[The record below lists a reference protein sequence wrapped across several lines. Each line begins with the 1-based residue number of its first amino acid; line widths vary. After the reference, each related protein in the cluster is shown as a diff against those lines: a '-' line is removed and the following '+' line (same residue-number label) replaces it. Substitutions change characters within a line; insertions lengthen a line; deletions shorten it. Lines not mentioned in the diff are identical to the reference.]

1 MTDHPVRSHQ
11 RRPSATSLEVA
22 STPPLR
28 GGDYRAPIWACLI
41 ATLFLTSSLAAQAT
55 SGEILGEVR
64 DPSGALVTLAD
75 VTIRNVDTNAVRSGS
90 SSAEGRFRFPAVPVG
105 SYELTVEKAGFARYV
120 RGPIILRLNQ
130 HAELLDINLQL
141 AGISEALV
149 VSEDAPLL
157 NTTNAEMGVNFD
169 STRVAELPLAPNRNV
184 MNLALSVAGVSQLSS
199 GNAEL
204 ASGTNFSVNGARL
217 RSNAFLID
225 GQDVNNVATTGAAQE
240 INNPDTVAEF
250 RLNTNQFAPEYGRA
264 TGSVVNIITKTGTNE
279 FHGSGYW
286 FYNGNKLNAR
296 TNLDSSLFEAAPWRI
311 ENQFAGTLGGP
322 VVKDRTFF
330 FGSFLRWTDHKITSG
345 SKITGVPTK
354 EGQDIL
360 RSVAGDRPQV
370 RVLLEHIPPA
380 QVTDSPAARIVISG
394 RPVDIPLG
402 TLSGFVR
409 EQLDVA
415 QSMIRLDHHIRAAH
429 VLGSR
434 YLIDDRYN
442 KGGQAVPPGLT
453 DQAPQRRQA
462 ASVFLNTFSLFGF
475 NELRLS
481 YQRLGSRRTAVDAK
495 SEEIPNTQIQELGLL
510 GSNPSPTRT
519 AIGLPTL
526 LPLFSYTNN
535 YHLSDV
541 FGIQRSKHSLKLGID
556 FRREEQSYAIGTN
569 NRGRLTYTTLQ
580 NFVDDIAQDSQI
592 SASGGTPSYHFRYY
606 DYAFF
611 IQDEWRARNN
621 LSLTYG
627 IRYESPGSPVDD
639 LVRLNRRTV
648 TENNGDPAF
657 VFEPVPKRDT
667 NNWSPRIGF
676 NYRFEEW
683 PGPWRVFTGSGRL
696 VLRGGY
702 SRSYDRSFNQIFQNV
717 ASGFPF
723 LMNYRLPANSR
734 NAFGTIQAVRSGQ
747 IVPSPSLSTQVRSTV
762 AADFRAPA
770 AEQFALQLQRE
781 LASNWVLAVGWIGTK
796 GTGLFQT
803 VDGNPTLPVNNNN
816 GTLRVDPSRGVVRL
830 RCNCASSIY
839 HSLQSS
845 LEKRLSAGF
854 SMAAHYTWSAFI
866 DDVSDIFN
874 ASSAGDI
881 AVAQD
886 SYNRRVDRG
895 RSTYDRPHRFA
906 LNGVFQLPFMRNRS
920 GLVGRLVSGWDISG
934 FLTLQSGPPF
944 SPLNGSDPGN
954 RLTGISLQVGNAIRP
969 NLNTS
974 LDVSNMSIEEII
986 AAGGRNLFSQVTALN
1001 PLGNAGRNI
1010 LRADGIN
1017 NVDLGISKST
1027 SIGDAGRLQVRA
1039 EFYNL
1044 FNSRDFGIPEAT
1056 ISNPG
1061 FGLQWNT
1068 DGGGRRIVLGLR
1080 YTF

>member
-1 MTDHPVRSHQ
+1 VTIQHILIHL
-11 RRPSATSLEVA
+11 AVA
-22 STPPLR
+22 
-28 GGDYRAPIWACLI
+28 YY
-41 ATLFLTSSLAAQAT
+41 LAFSVFAQAT

-64 DPSGALVTLAD
+64 DPSGAVVSLAD
-75 VTIRNVDTNAVRSGS
+75 VTIRNLDTNTVRSVPS
-90 SSAEGRFRFPAVPVG
+90 TSEGRFRFPALPVG
-105 SYELTVEKAGFARYV
+105 SYEITVEKVGFARYV
-120 RGPIILRLNQ
+120 RGPILLRLNQ

-141 AGISEALV
+141 AGISEGLI
-149 VSEDAPLL
+149 VSADAPLI
-157 NTTNAEMGVNFD
+157 NTTNAELGVNFD

-199 GNAEL
+199 GNTEV
-204 ASGTNFSVNGARL
+204 ASGINFSVNGSRL
-217 RSNAFLID
+217 RSNNFLID
-225 GQDVNNVATTGAAQE
+225 GQDVNNVNVTGPAQE
-240 INNPDTVAEF
+240 INNPDAVAEL
-250 RLNTNQFAPEYGRA
+250 RLSTNQFAPEYGHA
-264 TGSVVNIITKTGTNE
+264 MGSVANIITKTGTNQ
-279 FHGSGYW
+279 FHGSAYW

-296 TNLDSSLFEAAPWRI
+296 TNLDSGIFEAAPWRI

-322 VVKDRTFF
+322 LVKDRIFF

-345 SKITGVPTK
+345 SRITGVPTK

-370 RVLLEHIPPA
+370 RALLEHVPPA
-380 QVTDSPAARIVISG
+380 QVTDAPAARLVIGG
-394 RPVDIPLG
+394 RPVEIPLG
-402 TLSGFVR
+402 SLSGFAR
-409 EQLDVA
+409 EQLDVS
-415 QSMIRLDHHIRAAH
+415 QSVGRLDHHLRGANL
-429 VLGSR
+429 VGGR
-434 YLIDDRYN
+434 YLFDDRYN

-453 DQAPQRRQA
+453 DQTPQRRQA
-462 ASVFLNTFSLFGF
+462 ASAFLNTFSRLGF

-481 YQRLGSRRTAVDAK
+481 YQRSASRRTAVDPK
-495 SEEIPNTQIQELGLL
+495 SEEIPNIQIQELGLV
-510 GSNPSPTRT
+510 GANPSPTRT

-526 LPLFSYTNN
+526 LPSFSFVNN

-541 FGIQRSKHSLKLGID
+541 FGMQGHTHSAKFGID
-556 FRREEQSYAIGTN
+556 FRREEHFYAIGSN
-569 NRGRLTYTTLQ
+569 NRGRLTYTTFQ

-592 SASGGTPSYHFRYY
+592 NASGRSPSYQFRYY

-611 IQDEWRARNN
+611 VQDEWRARNN

-627 IRYESPGSPVDD
+627 IRYESPGSPVPN
-639 LVRLNRRTV
+639 LVRLDTRILA
-648 TENNGDPAF
+648 ENNNDPAF
-657 VFEPVPKRDT
+657 NFEPVPKRDT

-676 NYRFEEW
+676 NYRFKERS
-683 PGPWRVFTGSGRL
+683 GPIRVFTGRGQL

-702 SRSYDRSFNQIFQNV
+702 SRSYDSSFNQIFQNV
-717 ASGFPF
+717 AAGFPF
-723 LMNYRLPANSR
+723 AMNYRLAANSR
-734 NAFGTIQAVRSGQ
+734 NAFTTFQAVRSGQ
-747 IVPSPSLSTQVRSTV
+747 LVPVPVITNQVRSTV

-770 AEQFALQLQRE
+770 AEQFSLQFQRE
-781 LASNWVLAVGWIGTK
+781 LASNWVWALGWIGTK

-803 VDGNPTLPVNNNN
+803 VDGNPTLPTNNSN
-816 GTLRVDPSRGVVRL
+816 GALRVDPTRGVVRL

-845 LEKRLSAGF
+845 IEKRLSAGF
-854 SMAAHYTWSAFI
+854 SMAAHYTWSTFI

-874 ASSAGDI
+874 ASSSGDI

-886 SYNRRVDRG
+886 SFNRHADRG

-906 LNGVFQLPFMRNRS
+906 LNGIIEVPFMRNRE
-920 GLVGRLVSGWDISG
+920 GMLGHLFGGWDVSG

-944 SPLNGSDPGN
+944 SPLNGSDPGS
-954 RLTGISLQVGNAIRP
+954 RLSGISLQVGNAIRP
-969 NLNTS
+969 NLNTALDLSRMS
-974 LDVSNMSIEEII
+974 LEEII
-986 AAGGRNLFSQVTALN
+986 AAGGRKLFSEVTASN

-1027 SIGDAGRLQVRA
+1027 RIGEAGRLQVRS

-1044 FNSRDFGIPEAT
+1044 FNSRDFGIPEAI

-1068 DGGGRRIVLGLR
+1068 DGGGRRIVVGLR